1 MEIAQ
6 LIVTIIG
13 FAGLFVYQRYKI
25 KTLKNQATRQGEL
38 LASIKAYFEIVNP
51 EILKYRIDY
60 YEKFIRDEKSLE
72 IKKVQRSFFRELEKE
87 LRGSR
92 DKHFFILD
100 VVREYTSAFSEA
112 LYYIPSNTR
121 KRIVEEM
128 KQDRLKRFYQRRL
141 NEYEELERSW
151 REFVRNLVRSN
162 GSEGAGETVGREGI
176 PYRKIIAQSENV
188 EPEQ

>member
-60 YEKFIRDEKSLE
+60 YEKLIRDEKSLE